1 MLCIPKIVEYLEIL
15 TDKEVKGFVVK
26 KFGKCIKSTTEE
38 LYSKLDEEK
47 SF

>member
-1 MLCIPKIVEYLEIL
+1 MYSKDCRIFRNL

-26 KFGKCIKSTTEE
+26 KFGKCIKSTTKE